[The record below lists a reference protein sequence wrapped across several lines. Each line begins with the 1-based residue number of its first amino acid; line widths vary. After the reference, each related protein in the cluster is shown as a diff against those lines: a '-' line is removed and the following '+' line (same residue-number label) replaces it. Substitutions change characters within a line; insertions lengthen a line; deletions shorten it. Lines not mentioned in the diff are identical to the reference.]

1 MYPYPVSTCCR
12 FASSVAAD
20 AEVSAGRAQLLG
32 KSVPAL
38 AGSISAGKGLA
49 MVRPESVT
57 VSPDPAGTSTVS
69 SVAFL
74 GPISRVY
81 CTLEDGSVINAQ
93 MASSQARG
101 FTPGASISVGVE
113 PSGVLVVKAED
124 AA

>member
-1 MYPYPVSTCCR
+1 
-12 FASSVAAD
+12 
-20 AEVSAGRAQLLG
+20 
-32 KSVPAL
+32 
-38 AGSISAGKGLA
+38 

-57 VSPDPAGTSTVS
+57 VSPDQAGTSTVS

-81 CTLEDGSVINAQ
+81 CTLQDGSVINAQ

-101 FTPGASISVGVE
+101 FTPGAAVSVGVE
-113 PSGVLVVKAED
+113 PSGVLVVKGED